1 MITDL
6 HDSFSDFDP
15 IGLDEL
21 NAKAEMLARIDNKY
35 ILPAWQLAPALESFA
50 DMFDVLDIDGT
61 RDFRYSTVYFDDVDL
76 RGYYD
81 HHQRRRK
88 RLKARVRSYVDAGL
102 HYLEVK
108 LNDRRSTTLKKRLR
122 LGAATSQLD
131 AEALAFIDGCH
142 AEVYGEPF
150 RKQLSGAIHIRYRR
164 YTLVAK
170 DGGERM
176 TLDTAMTF
184 TAGGVTASPP
194 ADTFIIETKS
204 ARGNGI
210 ADKILRGLHVQPTK
224 RVSKYCIG
232 LAACGQVLRHNGFL
246 PAMRRLGLA
255 EWSTAQFSAN
265 IKSEERIQGRLPA
278 PAYRPSQ
285 TYHAG
290 LLPALHGV

>member
-1 MITDL
+1 MNTPP
-6 HDSFSDFDP
+6 HGSFSAFAP

-21 NAKAEMLARIDNKY
+21 NSKAEMLARIDNKY
-35 ILPAWQLAPALESFA
+35 ILRASELHPALNSFA
-50 DMFDVLDIDGT
+50 DIFDVLDIEGI
-61 RDFRYSTVYFDDVDL
+61 RAFSYSTIYFDDAEL

-102 HYLEVK
+102 HFLEVK

-122 LGAATSQLD
+122 IDAAAVRLD
-131 AEALAFIDGCH
+131 EEALAFIDCCH
-142 AEVYGEPF
+142 QEVYEAPF
-150 RKQLSGAIHIRYRR
+150 RKQLSGAIHIRYQR

-176 TLDTAMTF
+176 TLDTGMTF
-184 TAGGVTASPP
+184 SAGGVTAAPP
-194 ADTFIIETKS
+194 SDMFIVETKS

-210 ADKILRGLHVQPTK
+210 ADKILRSLHVQPTK

-232 LAACGQVLRHNGFL
+232 LAACGQVARHNGFL

-255 EWSTAQFSAN
+255 EWSSAGLAGS
-265 IKSEERIQGRLPA
+265 IGAERRIPAVSPA
-278 PAYRPSQ
+278 PGLRPLISSW
-285 TYHAG
+285 
-290 LLPALHGV
+290 PALQGV